1 MPSTSLPSSLLF
13 AQGTFTYYGKV
24 KKVAKEVE
32 GEIGA
37 GYRPCA
43 PELAAGHRVGRP
55 RGTGSVGD
63 SVGEG
68 EADGGEA
75 GQACV
80 EVEQA
85 AVEDGVS
92 KIARLE
98 EQLRSG
104 QALLAR
110 SLAPLSQNAQ
120 REAALHSPLPDQIW
134 GMP

>member
-68 EADGGEA
+68 DTRAEGQDDGQEGCLA
-75 GQACV
+75 GL
-80 EVEQA
+80 
-85 AVEDGVS
+85 G
-92 KIARLE
+92 
-98 EQLRSG
+98 
-104 QALLAR
+104 LL
-110 SLAPLSQNAQ
+110 P
-120 REAALHSPLPDQIW
+120 
-134 GMP
+134 